1 MVSPKKG
8 VVEVGKFD
16 SHTSRYRMFC
26 TDRDWY
32 GGCPLKNAKKLM
44 FAALAALM
52 IAGSLSA
59 VTGATSMSS
68 FGPVAVVGEG
78 PSPLPVVLSAVP
90 DNDTSSF
97 GKHF

>member
-1 MVSPKKG
+1 M
-8 VVEVGKFD
+8 
-16 SHTSRYRMFC
+16 
-26 TDRDWY
+26 
-32 GGCPLKNAKKLM
+32 KNAKKLM

-59 VTGATSMSS
+59 VSGATSMNS
-68 FGPVAVVGEG
+68 FGPVAIAGDG
-78 PSPLPVVLSAVP
+78 ASPLPVVLSAVP

>member
-1 MVSPKKG
+1 MLSLEKG
-8 VVEVGKFD
+8 VAEVGKLD
-16 SHTSRYRMFC
+16 SRASRYRMVC
-26 TDRDWY
+26 RSRLVWR
-32 GGCPLKNAKKLM
+32 LSVKNAKKLM

-59 VTGATSMSS
+59 VSGATSMSS